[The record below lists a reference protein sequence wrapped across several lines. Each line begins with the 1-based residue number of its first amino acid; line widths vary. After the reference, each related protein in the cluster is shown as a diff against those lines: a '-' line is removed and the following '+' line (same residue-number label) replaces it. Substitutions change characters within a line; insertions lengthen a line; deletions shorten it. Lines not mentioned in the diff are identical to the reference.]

1 MDAIIEWLME
11 GDAAIR
17 WQTMRDLLDAPESEW
32 QAERERTL
40 ETGWGAQL
48 LALQAPDGSWGGGI
62 YTPKWISTTYTLLL
76 LCDLGIP
83 PTNASGARAAR
94 LALDSMLGETCD
106 AKFMQRLA
114 LCDRCIVG
122 MILQFAVY
130 FGIEDERITALVEN
144 LLNERMPDGG
154 WNCRR
159 ARRPAPY
166 HSSFHTTFNVLEGLR
181 EYLERRN
188 TLGAGPQHSAVL
200 DAEQGALEL
209 MLAHHLF
216 KSHRTGEIID
226 PRHTK
231 FTLLT
236 FPYRWHYN
244 VLRGLEYFARA
255 ADTPCPSGHA
265 TRYHPDR
272 GTGSE
277 PSASGAGAPYARY
290 DPGARA
296 ARDPRLQDAIDLLQ
310 ERRQED
316 GRWPLQYKFSGV
328 VFFDMEKVGKP
339 SRWVTLRALR
349 VLRWWENT

>member
-17 WQTMRDLLDAPESEW
+17 WQTMRDLLGAPESEW

-76 LCDLGIP
+76 LCRLGIP
-83 PTNASGARAAR
+83 QTNASGAKAAR

-114 LCDRCIVG
+114 ICDRCIVG
-122 MILQFAVY
+122 MILQFTVY
-130 FGIEDERITALVEN
+130 FGIEDERIEALVAN

-159 ARRPAPY
+159 ARLPKPPH
-166 HSSFHTTFNVLEGLR
+166 HSSFHTTLNVLEGLR
-181 EYLERRN
+181 EYLA
-188 TLGAGPQHSAVL
+188 TPTPPGAPVGARPRHDAVL
-200 DAEQGALEL
+200 TAEQSALEL

-216 KSHRTGEIID
+216 KSHQTGENID
-226 PRHTK
+226 LKKK
-231 FTLLT
+231 FTLLA

-244 VLRGLEYFARA
+244 VLRGLEYFACA
-255 ADTPCPSGHA
+255 AHGGVP
-265 TRYHPDR
+265 
-272 GTGSE
+272 
-277 PSASGAGAPYARY
+277 
-290 DPGARA
+290 A

-310 ERRQED
+310 DQRRED
-316 GRWPLQYKFSGV
+316 GRWPLQYKFSGK

-339 SRWVTLRALR
+339 SRWITLRALR